1 MAAPMHRLKRLA
13 SYAITV
19 SQATAY
25 TSPVAARAH
34 NEEATAKLRMML
46 ANGSGAVRTVSIWI
60 GPTGSLTLV
69 LDSYS
74 IAANAA
80 PYIPD
85 IDLLLGGGELVQ
97 AQASATGCVLHLF
110 GTERTRD

>member
-1 MAAPMHRLKRLA
+1 MPAVERPKRLA

-25 TSPVAARAH
+25 TAPVAARAH
-34 NEEATAKLRMML
+34 NEEATAKFRLML
-46 ANGSGAVRTVSIWI
+46 SNGSGAARTVSIWI
-60 GPTGSLTLV
+60 GPSGTLTLV

-80 PYIPD
+80 PFIPD
-85 IDLLLGGGELVQ
+85 IDFALGGGELVQ
-97 AQASATGCVLHLF
+97 AQASGTGCVLHLF